1 MKIKSLVVLR
11 KEILNYISECSLD
24 VTKQTHSIQH
34 MNEST
39 ARHTKYYEKL
49 SGVLD
54 QYQQLANSHT
64 GIVNSLAMIVADLES
79 EIDAVVNH
87 HSVQQNLQVF
97 TEDQQCPPQEQTSLI
112 SESMYQQLFSII
124 SRHVD
129 WHYPGLIVNARSKRW
144 IDCLIAMDPLY
155 LTLAKIKQDD
165 GDGFI
170 ETFGIEDYYNRP
182 QSKGYL
188 HIEEVLNSQLRSV
201 IAPYSSLYQNRLRL
215 YPIINKNYSNLPKQ
229 QFGLILAM
237 ETFNNLNQQEVERYL
252 RSCFGLLRAGGTII
266 FNYVDCDVPVM
277 ADMFD
282 QGRVPYASTRS
293 IKKIADDIG
302 YSVSETSSYLLD
314 EEADGYL
321 SLAILKKPGV
331 LATVK
336 AGQSMGKIIEK

>member
-24 VTKQTHSIQH
+24 VTKQAHGIQH

-64 GIVNSLAMIVADLES
+64 AIINSLDMIVADLES

-87 HSVQQNLQVF
+87 HSIQQHLQAF
-97 TEDQQCPPQEQTSLI
+97 AEDQQYLPQEQISLI
-112 SESMYQQLFSII
+112 SESVYQKLFSII

-129 WHYPGLIVNARSKRW
+129 WHYPGMVVNARSKRW

-155 LTLAKIKQDD
+155 LTLAKIKQDE
-165 GDGFI
+165 GLI
-170 ETFGIEDYYNRP
+170 ETFGIADYYNRP

-188 HIEEVLNSQLRSV
+188 HAEEVLNSQLRSV

-215 YPIINKNYSNLPKQ
+215 YPIINKNYSHLPKQ

-252 RSCFGLLRAGGTII
+252 RSCFGLLRPGGIII
-266 FNYVDCDVPVM
+266 FNYVDCDLPVM

-302 YSVSETSSYLLD
+302 YSVSETSNYLLG

-336 AGQSMGKIIEK
+336 ASQSMGKIIEK